1 MCDLGREHGGF
12 RLTGT
17 EPVQRPGGEELREVR
32 AGVEVW
38 GAGCERRCTDL
49 GVCTACHG
57 EPLRVSDQTREAVL
71 SLL

>member
-1 MCDLGREHGGF
+1 MA
-12 RLTGT
+12 GT

-38 GAGCERRCTDL
+38 GAGCERRCRL
-49 GVCTACHG
+49 GRLHCVSWRATAG
-57 EPLRVSDQTREAVL
+57 FLTGREAVL